1 MQAETLQPHPSLS
14 PWLSHF
20 FACENRRPGTELAL
34 PLIAN
39 GLPSLIFQASD
50 FPPVADGNGCL
61 ETLSL
66 HGQYVAPVQLALR
79 GRFSLLACFFRPHVL
94 KSLFGFE
101 AAELTGAR
109 LDLDLFRPAK
119 EARLKDRL
127 LNAAARSERVDLMQS
142 FVRDLV
148 SRQSS
153 AGKSA
158 ASFATRAILES
169 DGSIALGSV
178 QERLGTTERS
188 LQRIFDAEVGVSPR
202 LFARICRFQS
212 AFRRLNEGRFSA
224 LGDLAH
230 DAGYADQSH
239 FIRAFKE
246 FTGMGPKEYLKRLAA
261 LTQ

>member
-1 MQAETLQPHPSLS
+1 MQAETLPPHPSLA

-20 FACENRRPGTELAL
+20 FACENPLPGSELTL

-39 GLPSLIFQASD
+39 GFPSLIFQASEYA
-50 FPPVADGNGCL
+50 PVAGGNGFL

-119 EARLKDRL
+119 EARLKERL
-127 LNAAARSERVDLMQS
+127 LNAASRGERVDLIQD
-142 FVRDLV
+142 FVRDRI
-148 SRQSS
+148 SRRPSL
-153 AGKSA
+153 GKSA
-158 ASFATRAILES
+158 ASLATRAILES
-169 DGSIALGSV
+169 DGLVALGRV
-178 QERLGTTERS
+178 QESLGTTERS
-188 LQRIFDAEVGVSPR
+188 LQRLFDAEVGVSPR

-212 AFRRLNEGRFSA
+212 AFRKLNEGRFSA

-246 FTGMGPKEYLKRLAA
+246 FAGMGPKEYLKRLTA
-261 LTQ
+261 LPK